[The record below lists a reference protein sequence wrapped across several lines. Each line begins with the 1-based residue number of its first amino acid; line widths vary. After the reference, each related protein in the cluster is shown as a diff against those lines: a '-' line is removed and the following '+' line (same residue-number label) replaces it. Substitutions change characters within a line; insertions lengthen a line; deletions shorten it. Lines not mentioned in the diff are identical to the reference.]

1 MMSSPGFFWT
11 ILSFILI
18 IGPLVFVHEMG
29 HFLVARWFG
38 VKVEAFSIGFGREV
52 FGWTDRR
59 GTRWKIGWLPL
70 GGYVR
75 FVGDMNGASMEDAQ
89 WRSLPAEE
97 RAGVFHAKPLG
108 QRALIVL
115 AGPLANLIT
124 AVLILAG
131 FAYAYGEPH
140 RPPVI
145 ASVAPD
151 SPAARAG
158 LAAGDRITEVN
169 GRTIENFQDIYPL
182 VQDRPGMTLNVT
194 YMRSGAEQTAQMT
207 PSVVVS
213 KDRFG
218 NEYRVGRIGIMP
230 AAEEMIRDLSLGQ
243 SLVSGVER
251 TGAIIDRMATGIWQ
265 VITGRRSVAEL
276 GGPIKIAKVSGEAA
290 ELGWQPFLYLAA
302 LISINLGFINLLP
315 VPMLDGGH
323 LSFYAVEAI
332 QRRPVSPRTMEI
344 AFRSGMYALLA
355 LMLFVTFNDLGSLGL
370 WQLTGL
376 GG

>member
-1 MMSSPGFFWT
+1 MISSPGVFST

-18 IGPLVFVHEMG
+18 IGPLVFIHELG

-38 VKVEAFSIGFGREV
+38 VKVETFSIGFGREIA
-52 FGWTDRR
+52 GWTDRL
-59 GTRWKIGWLPL
+59 GTRWKIAWLPL

-89 WRSLPAEE
+89 WRNLPPEE
-97 RAGVFHAKPLG
+97 RAQIFHAKPLG

-115 AGPLANLIT
+115 AGPLANLIA

-145 ASVAPD
+145 ASVMQN

-158 LAAGDRITEVN
+158 LAPGDRITEIN
-169 GRTIENFQDIYPL
+169 GRNISNFQEIYPL
-182 VQDRPGMTLNVT
+182 VQDRPGMQLTVT
-194 YMRSGAEQTAQMT
+194 YVREGREATAEMT
-207 PSVVVS
+207 PDIVVS

-218 NEYRVGRIGIMP
+218 NEYRLGRIGLVP
-230 AAEEMIRDLSLGQ
+230 VAEEMVQDLSPAQ
-243 SLVSGVER
+243 SLISGVAR
-251 TGAIIDRMATGIWQ
+251 TGAIIDRMATGIGQ

-290 ELGWQPFLYLAA
+290 ELGWQPFIYLAA

-370 WQLTGL
+370 WQVTGL

>member
-52 FGWTDRR
+52 FGWTDRL

-89 WRSLPAEE
+89 WRSLPAED

-115 AGPLANLIT
+115 AGPVANLIT

-140 RPPVI
+140 RPPII
-145 ASVAPD
+145 ASVAPCG
-151 SPAARAG
+151 AR
-158 LAAGDRITEVN
+158 
-169 GRTIENFQDIYPL
+169 
-182 VQDRPGMTLNVT
+182 
-194 YMRSGAEQTAQMT
+194 
-207 PSVVVS
+207 
-213 KDRFG
+213 
-218 NEYRVGRIGIMP
+218 
-230 AAEEMIRDLSLGQ
+230 
-243 SLVSGVER
+243 
-251 TGAIIDRMATGIWQ
+251 
-265 VITGRRSVAEL
+265 
-276 GGPIKIAKVSGEAA
+276 
-290 ELGWQPFLYLAA
+290 
-302 LISINLGFINLLP
+302 
-315 VPMLDGGH
+315 
-323 LSFYAVEAI
+323 
-332 QRRPVSPRTMEI
+332 
-344 AFRSGMYALLA
+344 
-355 LMLFVTFNDLGSLGL
+355 GSGL
-370 WQLTGL
+370 W
-376 GG
+376 

>member
-1 MMSSPGFFWT
+1 MMSSPGFLWT
-11 ILSFILI
+11 ILSFILV

-38 VKVEAFSIGFGREV
+38 VKVDAFSIGFGREMI
-52 FGWTDRR
+52 GWTDRL

-75 FVGDMNGASMEDAQ
+75 FAGDMNGASVEDAQ
-89 WRSLPAEE
+89 WRNLPPDE
-97 RAGVFHAKPLG
+97 RARVFHAKPLG

-115 AGPLANLIT
+115 AGPIANLIA

-131 FAYAYGEPH
+131 FAFAYGEPT

-145 ASVAPD
+145 AAVMQD

-158 LAAGDRITEVN
+158 LAPGDRIVEVN
-169 GRTIENFQDIYPL
+169 GRTISIFQDIYPL
-182 VQDRPGMTLNVT
+182 VQDRPGMTLNIV
-194 YMRSGAEQTAQMT
+194 YRRSGQERTALMT
-207 PSVVVS
+207 PSIVVS

-218 NEYRVGRIGIMP
+218 NEYRIGRIGIVP
-230 AAEEMIRDLSLGQ
+230 VAEEMVRGLNFGQ

-323 LSFYAVEAI
+323 LTFYAVEAV

-355 LMLFVTFNDLGSLGL
+355 LMLFVTLNDLASLGL
-370 WQLTGL
+370 WR
-376 GG
+376 

>member
-1 MMSSPGFFWT
+1 MISSPGVFST

-18 IGPLVFVHEMG
+18 IGPLVFIHEMG

-38 VKVEAFSIGFGREV
+38 VKVETFSIGFGREIA
-52 FGWTDRR
+52 GWTDRL
-59 GTRWKIGWLPL
+59 GTRWKIAWLPL

-75 FVGDMNGASMEDAQ
+75 FVGDMNGASMEDAH
-89 WRSLPAEE
+89 WRNLPPEE
-97 RAGVFHAKPLG
+97 RAQIFHAKPLG

-115 AGPLANLIT
+115 AGPLANLIA

-145 ASVAPD
+145 ASVMQN

-158 LAAGDRITEVN
+158 LAPGDRITEIN
-169 GRTIENFQDIYPL
+169 GRNISNFQEIYPL
-182 VQDRPGMTLNVT
+182 VQDRPGMHLTVT
-194 YMRSGAEQTAQMT
+194 YVREGREATAEMT
-207 PSVVVS
+207 PDIVVS

-218 NEYRVGRIGIMP
+218 NEYRLGRIGLVP
-230 AAEEMIRDLSLGQ
+230 VAEEMVQDLSPAQ
-243 SLVSGVER
+243 SLISGVAR
-251 TGAIIDRMATGIWQ
+251 TGAIIDRMATGIGQ

-290 ELGWQPFLYLAA
+290 ELGWQPFIYLAA

-355 LMLFVTFNDLGSLGL
+355 LMLFVTMNDLASLGL
-370 WQLTGL
+370 WRLTGL

>member
-1 MMSSPGFFWT
+1 MISSPGVFAT

-18 IGPLVFVHEMG
+18 IGPLVFIHEMG

-38 VKVEAFSIGFGREV
+38 VKVEIFSIGFGREIA
-52 FGWTDRR
+52 GWTDRL
-59 GTRWKIGWLPL
+59 GTRWKIAWLPL

-89 WRSLPAEE
+89 WRNLPPEE
-97 RAGVFHAKPLG
+97 RAQIFHAKPLG

-115 AGPLANLIT
+115 AGPLANLIA

-145 ASVAPD
+145 ASVMQN

-158 LAAGDRITEVN
+158 LAPGDRITEIN
-169 GRTIENFQDIYPL
+169 GRNISNFQEIYPL
-182 VQDRPGMTLNVT
+182 VQDRPGMRLTVT
-194 YMRSGAEQTAQMT
+194 YVREGREATAEMT
-207 PSVVVS
+207 PDVVVS

-218 NEYRVGRIGIMP
+218 NEYRLGRIGLVP
-230 AAEEMIRDLSLGQ
+230 VAEEMVQDLSPAQ
-243 SLVSGVER
+243 SLISGVAR
-251 TGAIIDRMATGIWQ
+251 TGAIIDRMATGIGQ

-290 ELGWQPFLYLAA
+290 ELGWQPFIYLAA

-355 LMLFVTFNDLGSLGL
+355 LMLFVTMNDLASLGL
-370 WQLTGL
+370 WRLTGL

>member
-1 MMSSPGFFWT
+1 MISSPGVFST

-18 IGPLVFVHEMG
+18 IGPLVFIHELG

-38 VKVEAFSIGFGREV
+38 VKVETFSIGFGREIA
-52 FGWTDRR
+52 GWTDRL
-59 GTRWKIGWLPL
+59 GTRWKIAWLPL

-89 WRSLPAEE
+89 WRNLPPEE
-97 RAGVFHAKPLG
+97 RAQIFHAKPLG

-115 AGPLANLIT
+115 AGPLANLIA

-145 ASVAPD
+145 ASVMQN

-158 LAAGDRITEVN
+158 LAPGDRITEIN
-169 GRTIENFQDIYPL
+169 GRNISNFQEIYPL
-182 VQDRPGMTLNVT
+182 VQDRPGMQLTVT
-194 YMRSGAEQTAQMT
+194 YVREGREATAEMT
-207 PSVVVS
+207 PDIVVS

-218 NEYRVGRIGIMP
+218 NEYRLGRIGLVP
-230 AAEEMIRDLSLGQ
+230 VAEEMVQDLSPAQ
-243 SLVSGVER
+243 SLISGVAR
-251 TGAIIDRMATGIWQ
+251 TGAIIDRMATGIGQ

-290 ELGWQPFLYLAA
+290 ELGWQPFIYLAA

-355 LMLFVTFNDLGSLGL
+355 LMLFVTMNDLASLGL
-370 WQLTGL
+370 WRLTGL